1 MQDLGTSIELI
12 NSSTTQEEAFQRFVA
27 IMSGYGYERVAY
39 SLITDHPSLGLAKQ
53 HGLATSYP
61 LHWMKYYQE
70 KKYLKR
76 DPVVFGV
83 LRSRT
88 PFFWDDLKLDPH
100 IPESS
105 FEILDQGSESGVK
118 DGLAIPLFGQ
128 PGEVVGLGLA
138 RKDSEKGR
146 DYRFMSDAFLLSN
159 FFHEKYRSL
168 IKKPVVKSLSPRET
182 EILLW
187 ASEGKTDPE
196 IAGIINVTVNTV
208 RWHWK
213 NIFRK
218 LDANS
223 RLYCITKAVMMG
235 LIVPGQIMSTPLQT
249 DSC

>member
-1 MQDLGTSIELI
+1 MKDLGTCIELI
-12 NSSTTQEEAFQRFVA
+12 NSSTTQDEAFQRFTA
-27 IMSGYGYERVAY
+27 IMSRYGYDRIAY

-76 DPVVFGV
+76 DPVVLGI
-83 LRSRT
+83 LKSRT
-88 PFFWDDLKLDPH
+88 PFFWADLKKDPS

-105 FEILDQGSESGVK
+105 FEILDQGFESGVK
-118 DGLAIPLFGQ
+118 DGLAIPLLGQ

-146 DYRFMSDAFLLSN
+146 DYRFMSDAFLLST
-159 FFHEKYRSL
+159 FFHEKFRSL
-168 IKKPVVKSLSPRET
+168 IKKPRVVSLSPKES

-187 ASEGKTDPE
+187 AAEGKTDPE
-196 IAGIINVTVNTV
+196 IAGITGSAVSTI
-208 RWHWK
+208 RWHWR

-223 RLYCITKAVMMG
+223 RLYCVTKAIMLGM
-235 LIVPGQIMSTPLQT
+235 IAPGKIMSTPPT
-249 DSC
+249 NR